1 MVGDNEE
8 LRPKVTIVRSK
19 SDAPISEHL
28 VDDSNLFAPILTA
41 EESLAISSVENSS
54 ISSNEAI
61 VDELMAV
68 EEAFIDEELD
78 SSPKK
83 VRFCF
88 FFFLLKLVL
97 FTQTIQLFFH
107 CKFQQRANPEWVG
120 YYHSRSFQVTKL
132 GS

>member
-78 SSPKK
+78 SSSKEVKYYFSFIYSSLYYFLEQYNCYSFQMSRTDKSK
-83 VRFCF
+83 VGW
-88 FFFLLKLVL
+88 L
-97 FTQTIQLFFH
+97 F
-107 CKFQQRANPEWVG
+107 P
-120 YYHSRSFQVTKL
+120 FQVT
-132 GS
+132 